1 MRTAGYIDRLPYS
14 RDGFV
19 VNGFKD
25 EDGVLHMSNIRIFKQ
40 RSIQLFDLMDI
51 STGKIYQK
59 VQITSTIGNSQTVL
73 DYTNTDVDLAQQIK
87 ENSFFIRNFDKQK
100 QYYGFI
106 VRVLSN
112 KVTIDSRINVS
123 HYIYNYDLYIKD
135 EPKIFSLTYNKPS
148 AGDTSFS
155 FIVNGQFLD
164 PATLSAKLTLEDGTV
179 YIGTSIGFQVTFD
192 NINLVGTN
200 FTVLVEADNAIDYTE
215 IIPIDNV
222 PGDDK
227 IVSEFIIPSSD
238 WIQGSSGEFSN
249 TVDQTEHER
258 GNFFCIQTFE
268 NTDMVFI
275 SSTIDYN
282 GAITFTKNDNQEVKV
297 RLAGQSDDIDMIVID
312 VTEAGWVQTG
322 DGYYYSIP
330 SSQIGREFSIFNIW
344 IDNGT
349 RYELVYNPLAIDFS
363 SNIVLQSNAPYKAK
377 LIIV

>member
-59 VQITSTIGNSQTVL
+59 VQITSTIGKTQTVL
-73 DYTNTDVDLAQQIK
+73 DYTNTDIDLGQQIK

-164 PATLSAKLTLEDGTV
+164 PATLRATITLEDGTV
-179 YIGTSIGFQVTFD
+179 YHGTSIGFQVTFD

-227 IVSEFIIPSSD
+227 IVSEFIIPSAD
-238 WIQGSSGEFSN
+238 WIQGITGEFSN
-249 TVDQTEHER
+249 TVDQNEHER

-282 GAITFTKNDNQEVKV
+282 GSITFTKNDNQEVKV
-297 RLAGQSDDIDMIVID
+297 RLAGQSDDVDMIVID
-312 VTEAGWVQTG
+312 VSDTGWVQTG

-349 RYELVYNPLAIDFS
+349 RYELVYNPLTIDFS